1 MLNGDFMKLE
11 TAFQSL
17 GGKVLVASPYISDQ
31 NFEQSLVYIC
41 MHDENGAVG
50 VIINQRIGRIAE
62 ADLNNYIKDFQSL
75 VVKKNRLTSQQ
86 MERLYSPS
94 RRRNYPVLFGGP
106 VYSDK
111 IVVLSLTKEQEK
123 SFAEN
128 QHLTLYTDIVA
139 FLKEY
144 ISGKSHSKLL
154 FAKGIAAWNPSQL
167 EEEVSENN
175 WFVVP
180 ASIDLLFSQRS
191 KSKWEDLIKKFGIE
205 KYHNLV
211 GYSGTA

>member
-1 MLNGDFMKLE
+1 MKLE

-17 GGKVLVASPYISDQ
+17 EGKILVASPYINDQ

-62 ADLNNYIKDFQSL
+62 VDLNSYIKDFQNL
-75 VVKKNRLTSQQ
+75 VVKKNKLTTQQ
-86 MERLYSPS
+86 VERLYSPS
-94 RRRNYPVLFGGP
+94 KRRNYPVLFGGP

-123 SFAEN
+123 SFAKN
-128 QHLTLYTDIVA
+128 QHLTLYTDMVT

-144 ISGKSHSKLL
+144 VSGKKSHSKLL

-191 KSKWEDLIKKFGIE
+191 KSKWGDLIKKFGIK

>member
-17 GGKVLVASPYISDQ
+17 EGKILVASPYINDQ

-62 ADLNNYIKDFQSL
+62 VDLNNYIKDFQNL

-94 RRRNYPVLFGGP
+94 KRRIYPVLFGGP

-128 QHLTLYTDIVA
+128 QHLTLYADMVT

>member
-17 GGKVLVASPYISDQ
+17 EGKILVASPYINDQ

-62 ADLNNYIKDFQSL
+62 VDLNNYIKDFQNL

-94 RRRNYPVLFGGP
+94 KRRNYPVLFGGP

-128 QHLTLYTDIVA
+128 QHLTLYTDMVT

>member
-17 GGKVLVASPYISDQ
+17 EGKILVASPYINDQ

-62 ADLNNYIKDFQSL
+62 VDLNNYIKDFQNL
-75 VVKKNRLTSQQ
+75 VVKKNKLTTQQ
-86 MERLYSPS
+86 VERLYSPS
-94 RRRNYPVLFGGP
+94 KRRNYPVLFGGP

-123 SFAEN
+123 SFAKN
-128 QHLTLYTDIVA
+128 QHLTLYTDMVS

-144 ISGKSHSKLL
+144 VSGKSHSKLL

-191 KSKWEDLIKKFGIE
+191 KSKWEDLIKKFGIK